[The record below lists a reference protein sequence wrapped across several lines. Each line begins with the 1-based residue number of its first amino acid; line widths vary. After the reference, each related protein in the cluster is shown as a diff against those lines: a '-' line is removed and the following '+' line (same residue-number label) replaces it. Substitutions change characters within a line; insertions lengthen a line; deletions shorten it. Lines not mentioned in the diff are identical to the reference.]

1 MKLVFKYLFIPFFL
15 LLVFSNSGTSVVKK
29 FKCLIQMKNYS
40 GEGAYIIISL
50 IKPNGDYEKT
60 IYVHGDDSEWYYEIT
75 SWWKFYGKKRPNI
88 DGITGGT
95 ISGGERAMSVLKIDA
110 SKINSGYKLR
120 FESAVE
126 NENYYEK
133 DIEFELTSS
142 NLKNKF
148 NGKGFIR
155 YIRILEL
162 R

>member
-1 MKLVFKYLFIPFFL
+1 MKLVFKYLLIPFFL
-15 LLVFSNSGTSVVKK
+15 FLVFSNSGTSVVKK